1 MKQLVH
7 WKADGMPL
15 QYAEV
20 LSPKEE
26 RKEAIKL
33 FVDGAVLLLFFYMTV
48 GLSSLIAV
56 AMGEK
61 VSYMPFWHA
70 PWRWIILHLAK

>member
-15 QYAEV
+15 QYAEA
-20 LSPKEE
+20 LSPREE
-26 RKEAIKL
+26 RKETVKML
-33 FVDGAVLLLFFYMTV
+33 VDGLALLMFFYLTV
-48 GLSSLIAV
+48 GLTSLIAV
-56 AMGEK
+56 AIGEK